1 MATSEASNV
10 TLTGGTSEG
19 VESDEASDLSDT
31 SYSDEESASE
41 EEQEK
46 AESDET
52 TAPKPKTIVCDDMV
66 TRLSCHPNDNIL
78 AAAMMDGTVKL
89 FSYSCETSNEEI
101 LSLSAHQKACRGVAF
116 SEDGKTLFTISRD
129 KSLRVFDVS
138 TGHTSQQ
145 FIKAHSS
152 PLYCLLVADENLVAT
167 ADDDGQFKVWD
178 LRKKHAIMEVKEN
191 EDYISDMAIDKAKRI
206 IVASSGDGTMSTFN
220 IRRRKFVMQ
229 SENVQN
235 EMMTVAIVKDGK
247 KIVCGASDGALNI
260 YNWNEFG
267 DLSDRFPGHPQSVD
281 TCVALTDS
289 MVCTGSMDGMI
300 RAVNILPNR
309 FLGVIG
315 DHDDFPIESLALS
328 ADKQILASCSHDQKI
343 KFWNVAH
350 LLAKEVDPHAKAERK
365 NKFRHFDAKGKHENF
380 FAGLT

>member
-1 MATSEASNV
+1 MATSTTGNV
-10 TLTGGTSEG
+10 KDETSAEF
-19 VESDEASDLSDT
+19 DKASDLSD
-31 SYSDEESASE
+31 SDDEEESDSE
-41 EEQEK
+41 EEEVEEEED
-46 AESDET
+46 AECDET
-52 TAPKPKTIVCDDMV
+52 VPKPKTITCDDMV
-66 TRLSCHPNDNIL
+66 TRLSCHPSDKIL

-89 FSYSCETSNEEI
+89 FSYSTETPNEEI
-101 LSLSAHQKACRGVAF
+101 MSLSAHQKACRGVAF
-116 SEDGKTLFTISRD
+116 SEDGKTLYTISRD
-129 KSLRVFDVS
+129 KSLRVFDVT

-145 FIKAHSS
+145 FLKAHSS
-152 PLYCLLVADENLVAT
+152 PLYCLLVADENLIAT

-235 EMMTVAIVKDGK
+235 EMMTITIVKDGK
-247 KIVCGASDGALNI
+247 KIICGVSDGALNM

-281 TCVALTDS
+281 ACVALTDS
-289 MVCTGSMDGMI
+289 IVCTGSMDGMI
-300 RAVNILPNR
+300 RAVSILPNR
-309 FLGVIG
+309 FLGVVG
-315 DHDDFPIESLALS
+315 DHDDFPIESLAVTP
-328 ADKQILASCSHDQKI
+328 DKNVLISCSHDQKI
-343 KFWNVAH
+343 KFWNVSH
-350 LLAKEVDPHAKAERK
+350 LLKKEVDPQAKAEPK
-365 NKFRHFDAKGKHENF
+365 NKFRHFNAKGKHENF